1 MKMATKQSSENTVSI
16 TAVQSETIRIAV
28 IGTSPLIFNRMAE
41 KARQQLLMGAG
52 KKTAAEKA
60 GQAKHDPLAE
70 YRASPYRMRNDDAP
84 TMLGFPSSAFKGAME
99 TAALETPGAKKA
111 QVGRL
116 ISVSW
121 DNVAVYGVPKIFC
134 SITRSAD
141 MAKTPDVRTRAILPE
156 WAAVIDVSFVTPT
169 LRAPM
174 VMTLLANA
182 GIVSG
187 IGDWRQEKGAGNFG
201 AFRVVDPS
209 DEEFQRILKFGGRAA
224 QQKAI
229 DNPQPFDQE
238 TAELLSWYSTEFGR
252 RGFKAV
258 A

>member
-1 MKMATKQSSENTVSI
+1 MATKQIGNSVHIE
-16 TAVQSETIRIAV
+16 ACEQDTIIVAIV
-28 IGTSPLIFNRMAE
+28 GTSPLIFNRMSE

-60 GQAKHDPLAE
+60 GQAKHNPLAE
-70 YRASPYRMRNDDAP
+70 YRASPYRMRADDAP
-84 TMLGFPSSAFKGAME
+84 TLLGFPSSAFKGAME

-121 DNVAVYGVPKIFC
+121 DNVAIYGVPEIFC

-141 MAKTPDVRTRAILPE
+141 MAKTPDVRTRAIVPE
-156 WAAVIDVSFVTPT
+156 WAAMLSVSFVTPT

-174 VMTLLANA
+174 VLTLLANA

-201 AFRVVDPS
+201 AFRVTNPD
-209 DEEFQRILKFGGRAA
+209 DEQFQRIVKSGGRAVQEA
-224 QQKAI
+224 ALER
-229 DNPQPFDQE
+229 PRAFDAE
-238 TAELLSWYSTEFGR
+238 TAELLEWYGQEVGR
-252 RGFKAV
+252 RGLKV
-258 A
+258 AA